1 MVIIKRLVPMLVFT
15 GLVFTGLVFTGLVFT
30 GLVFTGL
37 CNSRVRF
44 HVLVHVLFSWK
55 IKENFTLWS
64 LHTINLLKFEQN
76 ESNRRQRTN

>member
-1 MVIIKRLVPMLVFT
+1 MILMVIIKRLVPMVFTELVFT

-44 HVLVHVLFSWK
+44 HVLVHVLFS
-55 IKENFTLWS
+55 
-64 LHTINLLKFEQN
+64 
-76 ESNRRQRTN
+76 

>member
-1 MVIIKRLVPMLVFT
+1 MVIIKRLVPMVFT

-44 HVLVHVLFSWK
+44 HVLVHVLFS
-55 IKENFTLWS
+55 
-64 LHTINLLKFEQN
+64 
-76 ESNRRQRTN
+76 